1 MGKMY
6 QVHSHLLHLCRKR
19 YDRHYAA
26 EILTIQHKAIR
37 SHDDFPMAIIIDSYM
52 CVIILTNGTVWQV
65 RGSIIWGGG
74 IHRTGCTVIISCC
87 AFVETLHTF
96 STYTISIEIFSRNTK
111 SCKTSQSNYNSVSSG
126 MYTILICS

>member
-1 MGKMY
+1 
-6 QVHSHLLHLCRKR
+6 
-19 YDRHYAA
+19 
-26 EILTIQHKAIR
+26 
-37 SHDDFPMAIIIDSYM
+37 MAINIDSYM

-65 RGSIIWGGG
+65 RGSIISSGG

-111 SCKTSQSNYNSVSSG
+111 SCKTSQSNYNSFSSG
-126 MYTILICS
+126 KYTILICCKVWFKMYFKSKKLICNMHNLNKLQFFLVFKEKKMPSLRVK